1 MAESGGLPGYDAA
14 QWQGLVAPA
23 GTPAEVVARIN
34 AELNRRCSSRT
45 SGSGSAT
52 WASSFAPTDAG
63 ELHRRYQGGHRQ
75 VEPAHQ
81 DARHP
86 PRLTALYAGIHCICL
101 PATSPIRAAMAMAG
115 RGIRSTVSLQPSCGR
130 HCTRALS
137 ERRDADIAAALRA
150 APTRD
155 AYLHLWNAVC
165 DVAHSVDPDPAA
177 VSTRVFALPLVIVT
191 GSPGPAVLP
200 GVLPDAGAVAAL
212 FGHYG
217 VLGKTA
223 NFGFSNALCALD
235 TLERVQP
242 GEVYEWTH
250 ATAAGRRELA
260 PDPVVIAGPG
270 EEVHLRFLVGAG
282 IVGGAEPSF
291 VETASNI
298 GAWGMP
304 LTRALAA
311 QLAQPGVEALPLPRP
326 PLELLRAAHA
336 GRSAQLEAAF
346 QRLREQRG
354 APFPHGLG
362 RSGRRGQRA

>member
-1 MAESGGLPGYDAA
+1 LSARNLPDPRRYGDGRSRHPLDGL
-14 QWQGLVAPA
+14 APA
-23 GTPAEVVARIN
+23 
-34 AELNRRCSSRT
+34 ELRQ
-45 SGSGSAT
+45 A
-52 WASSFAPTDAG
+52 
-63 ELHRRYQGGHRQ
+63 LH
-75 VEPAHQ
+75 
-81 DARHP
+81 
-86 PRLTALYAGIHCICL
+86 
-101 PATSPIRAAMAMAG
+101 
-115 RGIRSTVSLQPSCGR
+115 
-130 HCTRALS
+130 RALS

-155 AYLHLWNAVC
+155 AYLLLWNAVC

-191 GSPGPAVLP
+191 GSSGPAVLP

-212 FGHYG
+212 FGNYG

-223 NFGFSNALCALD
+223 NFGFSNALCALE

-250 ATAAGRRELA
+250 NTAAARRELA
-260 PDPVVIAGPG
+260 PGPVVIAGPG

-336 GRSAQLEAAF
+336 GRSAQLETAFNVCVSNVVRRFRTIVGDPVVVVSTHEDGELRIAFSSEFDATLHEGFRWPLHPLDDIARITSVVAELLAACRVGDVNYIERVLPAHDAHGQVWF
-346 QRLREQRG
+346 PGVRE
-354 APFPHGLG
+354 LDSV
-362 RSGRRGQRA
+362 SGGGSTH